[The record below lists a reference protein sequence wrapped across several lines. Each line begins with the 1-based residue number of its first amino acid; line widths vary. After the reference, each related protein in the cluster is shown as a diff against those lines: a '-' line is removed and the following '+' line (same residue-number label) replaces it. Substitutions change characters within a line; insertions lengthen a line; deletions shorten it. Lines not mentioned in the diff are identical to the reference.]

1 MTKLIV
7 KPITFQFI
15 FSNNF
20 HKKKTKTQILKLVR
34 KKKKITFILKQQS
47 ENNKL
52 MKTHHLQRKK
62 KRKQK
67 LTTEKRE
74 RYWNSRVWDG
84 GKRYWRGEVFETF
97 PTSFVFVCCALLQL
111 CLCTLHPYLSL
122 KLDGCTTW
130 FFFIYLIC
138 K

>member
-15 FSNNF
+15 FSNKF

-62 KRKQK
+62 KEEAKAYHWK
-67 LTTEKRE
+67 KRE
-74 RYWNSRVWDG
+74 ILKQQSLGWGREILKRRGVWNLSYVICFCLLCF
-84 GKRYWRGEVFETF
+84 VAT
-97 PTSFVFVCCALLQL
+97 VFVHSPPIPISKAWRVYNLI
-111 CLCTLHPYLSL
+111 
-122 KLDGCTTW
+122 
-130 FFFIYLIC
+130 FFLFI
-138 K
+138 